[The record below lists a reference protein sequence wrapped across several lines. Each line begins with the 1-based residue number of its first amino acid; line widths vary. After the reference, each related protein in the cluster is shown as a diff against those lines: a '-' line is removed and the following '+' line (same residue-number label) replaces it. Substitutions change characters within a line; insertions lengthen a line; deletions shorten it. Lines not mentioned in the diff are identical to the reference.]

1 MNLHVVFMTAGT
13 IIRKFKM
20 GYELSNKFASL
31 KPSAV
36 REILKATSQPGMI
49 AFAGGS
55 PAVEA
60 FPCEEVK
67 TLSNEILT
75 ENPVSALVYGVSE
88 GYDPLRKTV
97 KEWLKER
104 EGVGTDDDTVIITSG
119 GTQVMDIATRI
130 LSTDGDTVI
139 CEDPSFI
146 GSLNCFRS
154 HGCKLVG
161 VPIDDDGMNIDE
173 LEKAIKANPEAKF
186 IYTIPNFQNP
196 GGTTLSLEKRKR
208 MYALAK
214 ENGLVIVEDNPY
226 GNLRV
231 AGEDVPAIKTMDTDG
246 IVIYAGSFS
255 KILAPGIRVAYA
267 VVPNKMAGAFTIGK
281 QVSDVH
287 TGVLNQM
294 IVERW
299 FEEYDVNAHIT
310 EIRKIYKRKLNLMC
324 DCLDEYC
331 KGFITYVRPEGGL
344 FIWAKLPQDV
354 DMLDYVNKLIERN
367 VAVVPGTAFMVDDT
381 KPCSYIRLNFSTPDD
396 DKIVE
401 GVKIMGE
408 IAESY
413 K

>member
-1 MNLHVVFMTAGT
+1 MS
-13 IIRKFKM
+13 
-20 GYELSNKFASL
+20 YELSEKFARL
-31 KPSAV
+31 RPSAV

-67 TLSNEILT
+67 TLSNKILS

-88 GYDPLRKTV
+88 GYEPLRV
-97 KEWLKER
+97 QVREWLKR
-104 EGVGTDDDTVIITSG
+104 RDNIGTADDEIIITSG
-119 GTQVMDIATRI
+119 GTQVMDITARI
-130 LSTDGDTVI
+130 LAGEGDTVI

-154 HGCKLVG
+154 HGLSLAG
-161 VPIDDDGMNIDE
+161 VPIDSDGMNIDA
-173 LEKAIKANPEAKF
+173 LEKTIKRCKRAKF

-196 GGTTLSLEKRKR
+196 GGTTLSLEKRRR

-214 ENGLVIVEDNPY
+214 ENGLVILEDDPY

-231 AGEDVPAIKTMDTDG
+231 EGESVPSIKSMDTDG
-246 IVIYAGSFS
+246 IVVYAGSFS

-267 VVPNKMAGAFTIGK
+267 VVPKKMAGAFTIGK

-294 IVERW
+294 IVSRW
-299 FEEYDVNAHIT
+299 FDEYDVDAHI
-310 EIRKIYKRKLNLMC
+310 EDIRKIYRRKLALMC

-331 KGFITYVRPEGGL
+331 GGFIEYVRPQGGL
-344 FIWAKLPQDV
+344 FIWAKLPESV
-354 DMLDYVNKLIERN
+354 DMTDYVNRLIERK
-367 VAVVPGTAFMVDDT
+367 VAVVPGTAFMTDDT
-381 KPCSYIRLNFSTPDD
+381 KPCSYMRLNYSTPSDED
-396 DKIVE
+396 IVK

-408 IAESY
+408 TA
-413 K
+413 KQFK

>member
-1 MNLHVVFMTAGT
+1 MS
-13 IIRKFKM
+13 
-20 GYELSNKFASL
+20 YELSEKFASL

-67 TLSNEILT
+67 KISNEILS

-88 GYDPLRKTV
+88 GYEPLRIRV
-97 KEWLKER
+97 REWLKRR
-104 EGVGTDDDTVIITSG
+104 ENTVSDNDEIIITSG
-119 GTQVMDIATRI
+119 GTQVMDIATRV
-130 LSTDGDTVI
+130 LTSEGDTVI

-154 HGCKLVG
+154 HGCKLAG
-161 VPIDDDGMNIDE
+161 VPIDADGMNIE
-173 LEKAIKANPEAKF
+173 ALEKVIKSNPNAKF

-196 GGTTLSLEKRKR
+196 GGTTLSLEKRKK
-208 MYALAK
+208 MYQLAK
-214 ENGLVIVEDNPY
+214 ENDLVILEDNPY

-231 AGEDVPAIKTMDTDG
+231 EGEDVPSIKSMDTDG
-246 IVIYAGSFS
+246 IVVYAGSFS

-267 VVPNKMAGAFTIGK
+267 VVPKKIVGAFTIGK

-287 TGVLNQM
+287 SGVLNQM
-294 IVERW
+294 IVSRW
-299 FEEYDVNAHIT
+299 FDEYDVDAHI
-310 EIRKIYKRKLNLMC
+310 ENIRKIYRRKLNLMC

-331 KGFITYVRPEGGL
+331 GDFIKYVRPQGGL
-344 FIWAKLPQDV
+344 FIWALLPEDV
-354 DMLDYVNKLIERN
+354 DMLDYVNKLIEKN
-367 VAVVPGTAFMVDDT
+367 VAVVPGTAFMLDDT
-381 KPCSYIRLNFSTPDD
+381 KPCRYIRLNFSTPSDED
-396 DKIVE
+396 IVK

-408 IAESY
+408 IAKQY